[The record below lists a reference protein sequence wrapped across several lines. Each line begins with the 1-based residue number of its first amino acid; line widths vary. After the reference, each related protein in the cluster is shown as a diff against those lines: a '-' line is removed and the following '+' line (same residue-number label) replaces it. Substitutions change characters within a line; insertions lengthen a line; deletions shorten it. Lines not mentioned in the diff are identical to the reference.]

1 MFKLTSFPINFVSS
15 AFTLSTPAPP
25 FPITIPGLAVYKF
38 TFIAFAIAQFGL
50 MAVVKK
56 GYAYLGYAALI
67 TLFIPFVIHA
77 VATKGKEI

>member
-1 MFKLTSFPINFVSS
+1 
-15 AFTLSTPAPP
+15 
-25 FPITIPGLAVYKF
+25 
-38 TFIAFAIAQFGL
+38 

-77 VATKGKEI
+77 VATKGKEIWSDVWAQETWQQLGETKRGNDIWNEFCI